1 MENRKLRKE
10 PVRDDEAPVQ
20 LKGRDFEPLL
30 TTDPKKD
37 DPPRAY
43 DCKVPHSDSVPEP
56 RKKRD

>member
-30 TTDPKKD
+30 TTEPKKD
-37 DPPRAY
+37 DPPKAY
-43 DCKVPHSDSVPEP
+43 DCKIPRPDPTPE
-56 RKKRD
+56 RGGKRD